1 MSEVLSSG
9 MFLTARQLLAA
20 FREHSYVTCT
30 LASGEAKVGYVIH
43 INTMDRHFWLMS
55 DLKLVRDYFSAA
67 LRERERDA
75 ARYRKFSTILEFSAI
90 VSVEKTDPPER

>member
-1 MSEVLSSG
+1 MTEVLSSN

-30 LASGEAKVGYVIH
+30 LTSGEIKVGYVVH
-43 INTMDRHFWLMS
+43 INSIDRHFWLMA
-55 DLKLVRDYFSAA
+55 DPKLARDYFSAA

-75 ARYRKFSTILEFSAI
+75 AKYQKFSTVLEFSTV

>member
-1 MSEVLSSG
+1 

-30 LASGEAKVGYVIH
+30 LTSGKTETGYVVHLNSI
-43 INTMDRHFWLMS
+43 DRNFWLIA
-55 DLKLVRDYFSAA
+55 DPKAARNYFSAA
-67 LRERERDA
+67 LRERERDTA
-75 ARYRKFSTILEFSAI
+75 KFRKFSVVLDFSAV